1 MHINLWSVF
10 KNVLLVTIVSNEIKC
25 ADRIVYETRIYKA
38 VVVSARASEC
48 FFFLNIEEER
58 LISWLVVTLQS
69 RKGKILW
76 FEYSTIKGVVQAKM
90 VKIINF
96 LFFALTVS
104 ILR

>member
-10 KNVLLVTIVSNEIKC
+10 KNVAIVSNEIKC
-25 ADRIVYETRIYKA
+25 ADRIVYETGIYEA

-48 FFFLNIEEER
+48 FFLNIEEER

-69 RKGKILW
+69 RKSKILW

>member
-1 MHINLWSVF
+1 MYCY
-10 KNVLLVTIVSNEIKC
+10 LVTIVSNEIKC
-25 ADRIVYETRIYKA
+25 ADRIVYETGIYEA

-48 FFFLNIEEER
+48 FFLLNIEEER

-76 FEYSTIKGVVQAKM
+76 FEYSTINRVDVQSKM